1 MASSEQV
8 ELGSGEGESYAES
21 ADICHETILFPQAL
35 SNCVASKIFLQGE
48 QEVEG

>member
-1 MASSEQV
+1 MASGEQV

-21 ADICHETILFPQAL
+21 ADICHETILFPQAAFKL
-35 SNCVASKIFLQGE
+35 CGIQNFLQGE